1 MDRRVE
7 AQEYVDKAK
16 RVDVSMVGLHQ
27 VQCALSRRSCS
38 LLREYRG
45 WFLVVL
51 ARLMSLYTG
60 SLINLLPAESG
71 LQVPSVEG
79 KYIAF

>member
-7 AQEYVDKAK
+7 AQEYVDKAR

-45 WFLVVL
+45 WFLVLL
-51 ARLMSLYTG
+51 ARLVSLYTG

-71 LQVPSVEG
+71 WLFPSVAG
-79 KYIAF
+79 KVL